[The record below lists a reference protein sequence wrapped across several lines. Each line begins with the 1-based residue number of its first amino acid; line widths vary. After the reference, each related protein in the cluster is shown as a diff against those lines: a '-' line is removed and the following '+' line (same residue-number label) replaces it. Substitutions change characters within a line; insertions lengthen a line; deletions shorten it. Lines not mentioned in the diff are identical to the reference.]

1 MDNAFRVE
9 IATRYD
15 QYEVARMNFS
25 FELQMPTNCPIKRES
40 VANRTSAWSKDKDG
54 NDVLKVYGEKLL
66 DRYDAVAAD
75 MRDAFKGVYNYQNGA
90 YNAQANVE
98 ANWYEVL
105 VPTNSFQIIGKTNE
119 SYVTLADI
127 SNSSLYTEWN
137 TIGFY
142 GTAGNMDAYTL
153 TDVKYHHFNV
163 YTEAKDDIILQFAS
177 RIADSKVAKVA
188 SKGTKENPFIAKAV
202 YSTDGLQTI
211 LKYAFEVNN
220 TDFTLADAFDK
231 PYYLFDRAAA
241 QGVTAALRAE
251 LNSSLVNNRQS
262 IVVDKADP
270 SFYGLYPSA
279 KMDQQA
285 TNVVT
290 YILDG
295 AAQTA
300 NTNKMKFDIAKE
312 VGNGKV
318 IEITYHIT
326 DVFGMTKDLTF
337 YVQTLN

>member
-1 MDNAFRVE
+1 M
-9 IATRYD
+9 RY
-15 QYEVARMNFS
+15 V
-25 FELQMPTNCPIKRES
+25 
-40 VANRTSAWSKDKDG
+40 G
-54 NDVLKVYGEKLL
+54 
-66 DRYDAVAAD
+66 
-75 MRDAFKGVYNYQNGA
+75 
-90 YNAQANVE
+90 
-98 ANWYEVL
+98 
-105 VPTNSFQIIGKTNE
+105 
-119 SYVTLADI
+119 
-127 SNSSLYTEWN
+127 
-137 TIGFY
+137 
-142 GTAGNMDAYTL
+142 
-153 TDVKYHHFNV
+153 
-163 YTEAKDDIILQFAS
+163 
-177 RIADSKVAKVA
+177 
-188 SKGTKENPFIAKAV
+188 
-202 YSTDGLQTI
+202 
-211 LKYAFEVNN
+211 
-220 TDFTLADAFDK
+220 
-231 PYYLFDRAAA
+231 LFDRAAA

>member
-1 MDNAFRVE
+1 MG
-9 IATRYD
+9 
-15 QYEVARMNFS
+15 NFS
-25 FELQMPTNCPIKRES
+25 
-40 VANRTSAWSKDKDG
+40 
-54 NDVLKVYGEKLL
+54 
-66 DRYDAVAAD
+66 
-75 MRDAFKGVYNYQNGA
+75 
-90 YNAQANVE
+90 
-98 ANWYEVL
+98 
-105 VPTNSFQIIGKTNE
+105 
-119 SYVTLADI
+119 
-127 SNSSLYTEWN
+127 
-137 TIGFY
+137 
-142 GTAGNMDAYTL
+142 
-153 TDVKYHHFNV
+153 
-163 YTEAKDDIILQFAS
+163 DIILQFAS

-211 LKYAFEVNN
+211 LKYAFEVSN